1 MISKKTLFAVVF
13 TFVSSASAEADKVV
27 CDPDSHL
34 CSIQIDKNYCDD
46 GEIAT
51 SRWDILSGEYVLSC
65 ECDCTA
71 QENRFWIISP
81 SGGVKSLEASKVTN
95 SVDLVKH
102 KKGVS
107 DTFGVVPFC
116 SAMLSRSNGFIFL
129 EKTPSNAYVS
139 APYCY
144 SLIKKDSAGTCQSET
159 CIDKEKIVT
168 DFAKKYNEQFLTE
181 FKNAT
186 SRLYKE
192 NARFADF
199 PKRSFV
205 KLYLDKYGFSKNN
218 QQILNDTAYFWQ
230 QANYNGDAIW
240 LLEKIIDNNPE
251 RVVAYLNLADA
262 YWSEGEKQAA
272 QKNYNTY
279 VSIMI
284 QQGRQQKIPSRV
296 MERYDPRW

>member
-1 MISKKTLFAVVF
+1 NVI
-13 TFVSSASAEADKVV
+13 
-27 CDPDSHL
+27 
-34 CSIQIDKNYCDD
+34 
-46 GEIAT
+46 
-51 SRWDILSGEYVLSC
+51 
-65 ECDCTA
+65 
-71 QENRFWIISP
+71 
-81 SGGVKSLEASKVTN
+81 
-95 SVDLVKH
+95 
-102 KKGVS
+102 
-107 DTFGVVPFC
+107 
-116 SAMLSRSNGFIFL
+116 
-129 EKTPSNAYVS
+129 
-139 APYCY
+139 
-144 SLIKKDSAGTCQSET
+144 
-159 CIDKEKIVT
+159 
-168 DFAKKYNEQFLTE
+168 
-181 FKNAT
+181 

-218 QQILNDTAYFWQ
+218 QQVLNDTAYFWQ
-230 QANYNGDAIW
+230 QANYNVDAIW